1 MRITV
6 IEPKSYCAG
15 VTNAINIAL
24 KAKDDYP
31 NRQIYILGK
40 LVHNQLVTNYLNEQ
54 GIKTLYDPKRNYFE
68 LIDMIPTQSVL
79 IFTAHG
85 HDKRLEDYA
94 LQHSLLFLDATCPKV
109 KHNLDLIEKE
119 LKENHQVIYIGHKSH
134 PETEAALSLDNNVI
148 IYDVKFGI
156 DYSKLTD
163 PSPLVINQTTLN
175 IIDIK
180 KNYEDIKA
188 HIPDARILEEIC
200 NTTRLR
206 QEAVINLPSDVDLI
220 IVVGDIYSSNT
231 KRLYEIAQ
239 MAHPDTLSV
248 MVSELH
254 ELDLSLLKEKK
265 HIAIASGASTPN
277 FAIEEIVN
285 YLNNLEEIK

>member
-1 MRITV
+1 MKITV

-24 KAKDDYP
+24 KAKQDYP
-31 NRQIYILGK
+31 KREIYILGK
-40 LVHNQLVTNYLNEQ
+40 LVHNQLVINFLNEQ
-54 GIKTLYDPKRNYFE
+54 GIKTIYQPNKSYEE
-68 LIDMIPTQSVL
+68 LINTVPKQSIL

-85 HDKRLEDYA
+85 HDKKINDIA
-94 LQHSLLFLDATCPKV
+94 LQHSLMIMDTTCPKV

-119 LKENHQVIYIGHKSH
+119 LNEHHQVIYIGHKSH
-134 PETEAALSLDNNVI
+134 PETEAALSLDNNVLL
-148 IYDVKFGI
+148 YDVKFGF
-156 DYSKLTD
+156 DYSKVSD

-180 KNYEDIKA
+180 NNFEDIKS

-206 QEAVINLPSDVDLI
+206 QEAVIALPDDVDLI

-231 KRLYEIAQ
+231 KRLYEIAR
-239 MAHPDTLSV
+239 MAHPETISV

-254 ELDLSLLKEKK
+254 ELNLSLLKEKK
-265 HIAIASGASTPN
+265 HIAIASGASTPLS
-277 FAIEEIVN
+277 AIEEIVE
-285 YLNNLEEIK
+285 YLEKLDN

>member
-1 MRITV
+1 MKITV

-24 KAKDDYP
+24 KAKEDYP
-31 NRQIYILGK
+31 DKNIYILGK
-40 LVHNQLVTNYLNEQ
+40 LVHNQLVINFLNEK
-54 GIKTLYDPKRNYFE
+54 GIKTLYQPKKSYEE
-68 LIDMIPTQSVL
+68 LINTVPPQSIL

-85 HDKRLEDYA
+85 HDKKLEDYA
-94 LQHSLLFLDATCPKV
+94 LCRSIRILDATCPKV
-109 KHNLDLIEKE
+109 KHNLDLIENE
-119 LKENHQVIYIGHKSH
+119 LNNKHQVIYIGHKSH

-148 IYDVKFGI
+148 LYDVNFGI
-156 DYSKLTD
+156 DYNLVND

-180 KNYEDIKA
+180 NNFEDIKS
-188 HIPDARILEEIC
+188 HVPNARILEEIC

-206 QEAVINLPSDVDLI
+206 QEAVISLPNDVDLI

-231 KRLYEIAQ
+231 KRLYEIAR

-254 ELDLSLLKEKK
+254 ELNLSLLKEKK
-265 HIAIASGASTPN
+265 HIAIASGASTPLS
-277 FAIEEIVN
+277 AIEEIVD
-285 YLNNLEEIK
+285 YINNKLDN

>member
-1 MRITV
+1 MKITV

-24 KAKDDYP
+24 KAKEDYP
-31 NRQIYILGK
+31 KREIYILGK
-40 LVHNQLVTNYLNEQ
+40 LVHNQLVINDLNEK
-54 GIKTLYDPKRNYFE
+54 GIKTLYQPKKTYE
-68 LIDMIPTQSVL
+68 QLINTVPPESVL

-85 HDKRLEDYA
+85 HDEK
-94 LQHSLLFLDATCPKV
+94 LDEIARRRGLTILDTTCPKV
-109 KHNLDLIEKE
+109 KNNLVLIKQE
-119 LKENHQVIYIGHKSH
+119 LAAGHQVIYIGHKSH
-134 PETEAALSLDNNVI
+134 PETEAALSINSNVFH
-148 IYDVKFGI
+148 YDVAMGV
-156 DYSKLTD
+156 DYSKITD

-175 IIDIK
+175 IIDIQ
-180 KNYEDIKA
+180 KNFDDIKA
-188 HIPDARILEEIC
+188 HIPEARILEEIC

-206 QEAVINLPSDVDLI
+206 QEAVISLPHDVDLI

-231 KRLYEIAQ
+231 KRLYEIAR
-239 MAHPDTLSV
+239 MSHPETLSV

-265 HIAIASGASTPN
+265 HIAIASGASTPL

-285 YLNNLEEIK
+285 YLEQLDN